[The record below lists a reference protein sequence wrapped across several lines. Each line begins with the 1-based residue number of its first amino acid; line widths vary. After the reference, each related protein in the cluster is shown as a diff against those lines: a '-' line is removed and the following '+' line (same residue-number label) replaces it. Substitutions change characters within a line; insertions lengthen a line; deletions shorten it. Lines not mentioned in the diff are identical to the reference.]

1 MPQTTTLFQEP
12 ASRHCI
18 DTALDAGAW
27 RWAGLDNNQLETW
40 LGDYMWF
47 ADFADPEHR
56 ANCARTCDELIVE
69 CALRNRQD
77 MIRRAWARLARS
89 MRGLQ

>member
-1 MPQTTTLFQEP
+1 MPQTTTLLQES
-12 ASRHCI
+12 ASPLSI
-18 DTALDAGAW
+18 DTALDASTW
-27 RWAGLDNNQLETW
+27 RWAGLDNNQLEMW

-77 MIRRAWARLARS
+77 LIRRAWGRLARN
-89 MRGLQ
+89 MRGPQ